1 MYKKEYSSQ
10 RVIVIGGDHHNTLG
24 VIRALGLSG
33 ISPILILITE
43 TKFASVGKSK
53 YIDECFFVRE
63 NEKEIINALKKCKSI
78 SGKPVVIPTSDYA
91 ALLLDRKYNEL
102 KNDFY
107 LPNINDCQ
115 GDIEKYMDKY
125 AQYLFARRNGIKMPE
140 THKLDLSR
148 GLNFETIKRYP
159 YILKPLMSAIN
170 GSKDNMKI
178 CHNKSELTEWIRY
191 LETRGFKTLLLQEYI
206 DYDFEIDVPVCSVGK
221 NVIIPAVMRKI
232 RRSPVGYGT
241 TSFAEI
247 LNVPDGL
254 IWLKDFIRKLN
265 ISALFDLEIFCR
277 GNEYYLCEINFRN
290 SGTSYAYIYDDIN
303 LPLLYVLLI
312 SGKKIDNLRTVI
324 SRKKMFLRDENGE
337 RRLLMKHNIRL
348 KDYIFAQRSSFGLV
362 FDRRDVKPDIYRW
375 IYAVMRRLFRRR

>member
-125 AQYLFARRNGIKMPE
+125 LGVDYLN
-140 THKLDLSR
+140 
-148 GLNFETIKRYP
+148 
-159 YILKPLMSAIN
+159 
-170 GSKDNMKI
+170 NMYNNRWGKI
-178 CHNKSELTEWIRY
+178 E
-191 LETRGFKTLLLQEYI
+191 
-206 DYDFEIDVPVCSVGK
+206 
-221 NVIIPAVMRKI
+221 
-232 RRSPVGYGT
+232 
-241 TSFAEI
+241 
-247 LNVPDGL
+247 
-254 IWLKDFIRKLN
+254 
-265 ISALFDLEIFCR
+265 
-277 GNEYYLCEINFRN
+277 
-290 SGTSYAYIYDDIN
+290 
-303 LPLLYVLLI
+303 
-312 SGKKIDNLRTVI
+312 
-324 SRKKMFLRDENGE
+324 
-337 RRLLMKHNIRL
+337 
-348 KDYIFAQRSSFGLV
+348 
-362 FDRRDVKPDIYRW
+362 
-375 IYAVMRRLFRRR
+375 